1 MNLPQTE
8 PGVPAAGI
16 DPTIAE
22 LGNLNSVAGIFDWL
36 GTAEP
41 ARAAFVAALGGGTP
55 RLRDIVY
62 IKGTDFDNSV
72 AGILLVHEEGHQPSP
87 LTPLQLGHVAM
98 LRRTSRLRLGLRA
111 VEIQVSPGP
120 QPPPPAATGVGLP
133 GLGALA
139 VAGAPSL
146 LLPTS

>member
-1 MNLPQTE
+1 MDLPQTE

-22 LGNLNSVAGIFDWL
+22 LGNLNPVAGIFDWL

-72 AGILLVHEEGHQPSP
+72 AGILLVHEEGHQPSL
-87 LTPLQLGHVAM
+87 LTPSQLGHMAM
-98 LRRTSRLRLGLRA
+98 LRRISRLRLGLRA
-111 VEIQVSPGP
+111 VEIQGP
-120 QPPPPAATGVGLP
+120 QPPPPAATGVGFP

-139 VAGAPSL
+139 VAGAPTPP
-146 LLPTS
+146 LPTS